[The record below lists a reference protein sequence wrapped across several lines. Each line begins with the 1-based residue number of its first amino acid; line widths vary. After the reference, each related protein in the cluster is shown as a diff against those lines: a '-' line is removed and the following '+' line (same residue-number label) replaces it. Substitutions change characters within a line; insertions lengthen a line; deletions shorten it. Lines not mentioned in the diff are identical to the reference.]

1 MACVHVS
8 TIFHFFASFLLSRM
22 VAILDF
28 GVDFG
33 SNTMEQF
40 YLDSVRE
47 VIHSVVCHKQ
57 SKQTSTGFSR
67 FGR

>member
-1 MACVHVS
+1 
-8 TIFHFFASFLLSRM
+8 M